1 MWNYNRNVIIVA
13 QDLRLSFVFRIII
26 FFLLQLEK
34 GFSKSWNFLNF
45 QGIFKTSSRR
55 RHLGRQNI
63 VTLKASLRSLPDLKN
78 KLLIL
83 ITSVLVMRHN
93 FNIFKKNRIVKEI
106 IQWFIL
112 SDKNKWLANTIKTL
126 AWQNSETKFHL
137 EDQILH
143 RCLLLWEALSEKN
156 WTQDRDP

>member
-1 MWNYNRNVIIVA
+1 
-13 QDLRLSFVFRIII
+13 
-26 FFLLQLEK
+26 
-34 GFSKSWNFLNF
+34 
-45 QGIFKTSSRR
+45 
-55 RHLGRQNI
+55 
-63 VTLKASLRSLPDLKN
+63 
-78 KLLIL
+78 
-83 ITSVLVMRHN
+83 MRHN

-143 RCLLLWEALSEKN
+143 RYLLLWEALSEKN